1 MMTDYDHQ
9 NHAAL
14 DNRRKRIM
22 VNFVEATRELLQS
35 EGVDGLS
42 IRKIANEAGYNSAT
56 MYNYF
61 RDLEHVTLFGSVC
74 YLREY
79 VMALA
84 SSIKPDMNALERFR
98 TIYHCFN
105 SFAFRYPDIFHN
117 MFFGRYSDM
126 LEDVLQTY
134 YYELFPEEL
143 SGVPDSIRQ
152 MMVNGSMQKRDR
164 VTIEEMVREGFIAA
178 EKADALLDIIAALH
192 QNFIYE
198 AVIYSD
204 SIDVNRHEARFNQL
218 FEYLLETAK

>member
-1 MMTDYDHQ
+1 MIDYEH
-9 NHAAL
+9 HAAL
-14 DNRRKRIM
+14 DSRRKRIM
-22 VNFVEATRELLQS
+22 VTFVEATRDLILS

-61 RDLEHVTLFGSVC
+61 RDLEHLTLFGSVC

-84 SSIKPDMNALERFR
+84 SSLKPGMNALERFR

-105 SFAFRYPDIFHN
+105 SFAFRNPDIFHN

-143 SGVPDSIRQ
+143 NGLSENICQ
-152 MMVNGSMQKRDR
+152 MLVSGSMQKRDR
-164 VTIEEMVREGFIAA
+164 VIMEELVREGYVAA
-178 EKADALLDIIAALH
+178 EKADALLDLIAALH
-192 QNFIYE
+192 QNYIYE
-198 AVIYSD
+198 ASIYGD
-204 SIDVNRHEARFNQL
+204 PIDVKSHEVRFSQL